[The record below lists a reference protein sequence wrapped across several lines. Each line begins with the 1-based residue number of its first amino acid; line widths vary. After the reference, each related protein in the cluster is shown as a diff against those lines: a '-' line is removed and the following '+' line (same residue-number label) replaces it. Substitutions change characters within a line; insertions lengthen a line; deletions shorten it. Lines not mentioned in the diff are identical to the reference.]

1 LLDLDDHAAG
11 LRFLIRDRTRAV
23 QHGVRTRSWQR
34 LAAGV
39 VVFFPGGVGV
49 ISYSTVPGLRPTRL
63 ALMFRSSPAIAIV
76 VIGDQ
81 RGEVVDA
88 CLAGAA

>member
-1 LLDLDDHAAG
+1 
-11 LRFLIRDRTRAV
+11 
-23 QHGVRTRSWQR
+23 
-34 LAAGV
+34 
-39 VVFFPGGVGV
+39 
-49 ISYSTVPGLRPTRL
+49 
-63 ALMFRSSPAIAIV
+63 MFRSSPAIAIV